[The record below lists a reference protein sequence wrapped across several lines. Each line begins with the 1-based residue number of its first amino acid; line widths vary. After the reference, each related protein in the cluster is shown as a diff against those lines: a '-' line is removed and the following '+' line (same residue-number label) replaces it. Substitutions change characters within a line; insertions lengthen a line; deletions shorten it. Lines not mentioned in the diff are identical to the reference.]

1 YFGLE
6 KLAEVLPGRTMDIL
20 DQVQRGKFDIHLDHR
35 RLGPSINRLVLGMVT
50 SALFL
55 SSALLLS
62 NQVPPVLFAENSFLG
77 MQKVSLL
84 GLAGFLVSSL
94 LTVRLLQ
101 AINKSG
107 RLDRRE

>member
-1 YFGLE
+1 
-6 KLAEVLPGRTMDIL
+6 
-20 DQVQRGKFDIHLDHR
+20 
-35 RLGPSINRLVLGMVT
+35 
-50 SALFL
+50 
-55 SSALLLS
+55 LLLS
-62 NQVPPVLFAENSFLG
+62 NQVPPLLFAENSFLG
-77 MQKVSLL
+77 MQKLSLL